1 MKLETVTDAATRWG
15 ISPRRVR
22 LLCEQGRVKG
32 AQKLSMG
39 WVVPS
44 DAPKPVVGKSGPK
57 PE

>member
-22 LLCEQGRVKG
+22 VLCEQGRVKG

-44 DAPKPVVGKSGPK
+44 DAPKPTKEKPGPK
-57 PE
+57 